1 MSYLYRIL
9 TYTTMTSLNVKMRY
23 STLQGRAGTIYYQII
38 HHRVVRQINT
48 HYHIFPSE
56 WDERTHSIILPDPL
70 TPRYQSVRFIKERI
84 PRDFTRLRLIEQ
96 KLKNNNI
103 DYTVEEIIALFLLQI
118 QERSLSRFTQK
129 VIDQLKQLGK
139 ERTAETYAI
148 SLHSFMQFYN
158 NDIYLDEIDS
168 ELILLYEAH
177 LRARGLIPN
186 TTSFYMRTL
195 QSIYN
200 RAVAQGLT
208 PQNYPFKQV
217 FTGVE
222 KTIKRAVSLTVIK
235 RIKELDLSDQPAVK
249 FARDLFLFSFYT
261 RGMSFVDMAYLRK
274 SNLRNGILSYRRRKT
289 DQPLYIK
296 WEDCM
301 QEIIEQ
307 YPSST
312 EFLLP
317 IITQEQ
323 NPRRQ
328 YLNVAQRVNKNLKCI
343 GNLLNLPLSLSMYT
357 ARHSWASVARS
368 KNIPIAVISEGMG
381 HDSESTT
388 QIYLASLDS
397 TVIDR
402 ANKLIL
408 KSLL

>member
-1 MSYLYRIL
+1 MASIH
-9 TYTTMTSLNVKMRY
+9 VKFRA
-23 STLQGRAGTIYYQII
+23 STLPGRAGAIYYQII
-38 HHRVVRQINT
+38 HHRVVRQINIR
-48 HYHIFPSE
+48 YRLFPSE

-70 TPRYQSVRFIKERI
+70 TPRYQAVRFIKERI
-84 PRDFTRLRLIEQ
+84 SHDFIRLKFIEQ
-96 KLKNNNI
+96 KLRDNHI
-103 DYTVEEIIALFLLQI
+103 DYTIEEIVTFFLLQME
-118 QERSLSRFTQK
+118 ERSLSHFTQK
-129 VIDQLKQLGK
+129 IIEQQKQLGK
-139 ERTAETYAI
+139 DRTAETYAV
-148 SLHSFMQFYN
+148 SLRSFLHFCKN
-158 NDIYLDEIDS
+158 NIYLDEIDS

-177 LRARGLIPN
+177 LRTRGLIPN

-200 RAVAQGLT
+200 QAVAQGLT

-217 FTGVE
+217 YTGVE
-222 KTIKRAVSLTVIK
+222 RTIKRAIPLTVIK
-235 RIKELDLSDQPAVK
+235 QIKELNLSEQPAIK

-261 RGMSFVDMAYLRK
+261 RGMSFVDIAYLRK
-274 SNLRNGILSYRRRKT
+274 SNLRNGILTYRRRKT

-301 QEIIEQ
+301 QEIVEQ
-307 YPSST
+307 YPNST

-317 IITQEQ
+317 IITQKQ
-323 NPRRQ
+323 NPRQQ
-328 YLNVAQRVNKNLKCI
+328 YLNAAHRVNKNLKYV
-343 GNLLNLPLSLSMYT
+343 GSLLNLPLNLTMYT
-357 ARHSWASVARS
+357 ARHSWASIARS

-402 ANKLIL
+402 ANKIIL
-408 KSLL
+408 KDLL

>member
-1 MSYLYRIL
+1 MASIH
-9 TYTTMTSLNVKMRY
+9 VKFRA
-23 STLQGRAGTIYYQII
+23 STLPGRAGAIYYQII
-38 HHRVVRQINT
+38 HHRVVRQINV

-70 TPRYQSVRFIKERI
+70 TPRYQAVRFIKERI
-84 PRDFTRLRLIEQ
+84 SHDFIRLKFIEQ
-96 KLKNNNI
+96 KLRDNHI
-103 DYTVEEIIALFLLQI
+103 DYTVEEIVTFFLLQME
-118 QERSLSRFTQK
+118 ERSLSHFTQK
-129 VIDQLKQLGK
+129 IIEQQKQLGK
-139 ERTAETYAI
+139 ERTAETYAA
-148 SLHSFMQFYN
+148 SLRSFLHFCN
-158 NDIYLDEIDS
+158 SDINLDEIDS

-177 LRARGLIPN
+177 LRTRGLIPN

-217 FTGVE
+217 YTGVE
-222 KTIKRAVSLTVIK
+222 RTIKRAIPLTVIK
-235 RIKELDLSDQPAVK
+235 QIKELNLSEQPAIK

-261 RGMSFVDMAYLRK
+261 RGMSFVDIAYLRK
-274 SNLRNGILSYRRRKT
+274 SNLRNGILTYRRRKT

-301 QEIIEQ
+301 QEIVEQ
-307 YPSST
+307 YPNST

-317 IITQEQ
+317 IITQKQ
-323 NPRRQ
+323 NPRQQ
-328 YLNVAQRVNKNLKCI
+328 YLNAAHRVNKNLKYV
-343 GNLLNLPLSLSMYT
+343 GSLLNLPLNLTMYT
-357 ARHSWASVARS
+357 ARHSWASIARS

-402 ANKLIL
+402 ANKIIL
-408 KSLL
+408 KDLL